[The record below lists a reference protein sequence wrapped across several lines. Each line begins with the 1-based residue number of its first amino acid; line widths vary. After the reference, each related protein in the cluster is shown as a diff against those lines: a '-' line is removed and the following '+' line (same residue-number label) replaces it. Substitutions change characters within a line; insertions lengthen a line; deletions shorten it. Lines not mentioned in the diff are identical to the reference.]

1 MIKYDSIYEGF
12 SLDAPQLFSEWLKQ
26 VIKKE
31 NGVLGN
37 IQYVFCSDEYLLDVN
52 LKYLHHDYFTD
63 IITFPFSEDD
73 KIISG
78 EIYISIDRVREN
90 AKKNNVRFVQELARV
105 IVHGVLHLLGYED
118 YSSEQKKEMRQ
129 KEDYYLNLLGGQEND
144 F

>member
-12 SLDAPQLFSEWLKQ
+12 SLDVPQLFSEWLKQ

-90 AKKNNVRFVQELARV
+90 AKKNNVLFVQELARV